1 MEMKK
6 IGLKLGL
13 ILLAVSLILTFVGCN
28 RAPQEAPAPLT
39 ETENPQN
46 GEDVVID
53 PAPEG
58 EEIVVTLYFAN
69 YDYIMTG
76 DQGLE
81 STIPVEKTITV
92 GERGIEE
99 IIIAE
104 LQSQPE
110 EEELSTTLDTLKV
123 LSVDTAEKIVY
134 VNFSSEQL
142 SGGTLQESLVLQQ
155 VVYSLTELPEIEAVQ
170 ILVDGS
176 KRETL
181 MGHIFIEEPLIR
193 EDIGF

>member
-1 MEMKK
+1 MKK